1 MMKRFVS
8 IIVVFMLLF
17 SLSACSDTTVKGSV
31 VRESTYGNAELDIMP
46 QKLMENIIVG
56 DTVLVTIG
64 DFSEEIPF
72 VDVLIAEDGKLQLFF
87 DKENHNINICIYN
100 QRFCDTYDIESAFE
114 GENNQMKGCS
124 FMTTPVPPEKD
135 LCFVS
140 KHRSFS
146 TK

>member
-56 DTVLVTIG
+56 DTVLVEIG
-64 DFSEEIPF
+64 DFSEEMPF
-72 VDVLIAEDGKLQLFF
+72 VDILITEDGKLQLFF
-87 DKENHNINICIYN
+87 DKEDHNINICIYN
-100 QRFCDTYDIESAFE
+100 QRFCDTYDIEVGA
-114 GENNQMKGCS
+114 KV
-124 FMTTPVPPEKD
+124 TIK
-135 LCFVS
+135 
-140 KHRSFS
+140 K
-146 TK
+146 K

>member
-17 SLSACSDTTVKGSV
+17 SLSACSDKAVKGSV

-64 DFSEEIPF
+64 D
-72 VDVLIAEDGKLQLFF
+72 
-87 DKENHNINICIYN
+87 
-100 QRFCDTYDIESAFE
+100 
-114 GENNQMKGCS
+114 
-124 FMTTPVPPEKD
+124 
-135 LCFVS
+135 
-140 KHRSFS
+140 
-146 TK
+146 

>member
-1 MMKRFVS
+1 MIQYTQGGDMMKRVVS

-64 DFSEEIPF
+64 DFSEEMPF
-72 VDVLIAEDGKLQLFF
+72 VDILIAEDGKLQLFF
-87 DKENHNINICIYN
+87 DKEDHNINICIYN
-100 QRFCDTYDIESAFE
+100 QRFCDTYDIEVGA
-114 GENNQMKGCS
+114 KV
-124 FMTTPVPPEKD
+124 TIK
-135 LCFVS
+135 
-140 KHRSFS
+140 K
-146 TK
+146 K